1 VGAPGRAVG
10 AGRMKGHGRFGLLFG
25 AALAG
30 GLIAAG
36 VRAGADGLI
45 VVHDAGGTVP
55 AAPWVEHPAL
65 SEERAAAAL
74 ERARARLGTLGVPPG
89 AGHVVTF
96 PVSAAPLRP
105 GRAERVRVRGLGATL
120 FAIGPDDA
128 SLAWLDANA
137 AALRSRGAQGFLVR
151 ADTPGTLHRVRERA
165 ARLGLTLDPLPGAA
179 LAEAFGASSYPF
191 VAEPAW

>member
-1 VGAPGRAVG
+1 MRP
-10 AGRMKGHGRFGLLFG
+10 HGRLVFAFA

-30 GLIAAG
+30 GLCAASE
-36 VRAGADGLI
+36 GLI

-55 AAPWVEHPAL
+55 AAPYVERPAL
-65 SEERAAAAL
+65 TEERVAEAL
-74 ERARARLGTLGVPPG
+74 QRARARLGTLRNPRG
-89 AGHVVTF
+89 AGAVIAYPF
-96 PVSAAPLRP
+96 SAAPLRP

-128 SLAWLDANA
+128 SLAWLNANA

-151 ADTPGTLHRVRERA
+151 AESARTLHRVRAHA

-191 VAEPAW
+191 VAEPAR

>member
-1 VGAPGRAVG
+1 MRPRGRPV
-10 AGRMKGHGRFGLLFG
+10 LLFA

-30 GLIAAG
+30 GLFATGVCAG
-36 VRAGADGLI
+36 GEGLV

-55 AAPWVEHPAL
+55 AGPWVERPAL
-65 SEERAAAAL
+65 TEAQVSAAL
-74 ERARARLGTLGVPPG
+74 ERARGRLATFGAPPG
-89 AGHVVTF
+89 ARSVVAF

-137 AALRSRGAQGFLVR
+137 AALRSRGARGFLVR
-151 ADTPGTLHRVRERA
+151 ADTPGTLHRIREHA
-165 ARLGLTLDPLPGAA
+165 ARLGLALDPLPGAA

-191 VAEPAW
+191 VAEPAR

>member
-1 VGAPGRAVG
+1 MRP
-10 AGRMKGHGRFGLLFG
+10 HGRIVLGFG
-25 AALAG
+25 AALA
-30 GLIAAG
+30 AG
-36 VRAGADGLI
+36 VCAGADGLI

-55 AAPWVEHPAL
+55 AAPYVERPAL
-65 SEERAAAAL
+65 TEERVAEAL
-74 ERARARLGTLGVPPG
+74 QRARARLGTLRQPPG
-89 AGHVVTF
+89 AGAVIAYPF
-96 PVSAAPLRP
+96 SAAPLRP

-151 ADTPGTLHRVRERA
+151 ADTARTLHRVRERA
-165 ARLGLTLDPLPGAA
+165 MRLGLTLYPLPGAA

-191 VAEPAW
+191 VAEPAR

>member
-1 VGAPGRAVG
+1 
-10 AGRMKGHGRFGLLFG
+10 M
-25 AALAG
+25 
-30 GLIAAG
+30 
-36 VRAGADGLI
+36 

-55 AAPWVEHPAL
+55 AAPYVERPAL
-65 SEERAAAAL
+65 SEAEAAGAL
-74 ERARARLGTLGVPPG
+74 QRARARLATLGPPPATG
-89 AGHVVTF
+89 AVVAY

-105 GRAERVRVRGLGATL
+105 GRAERVRVRGLGRTV

-137 AALRSRGAQGFLVR
+137 AALQSRNAQGFLVR
-151 ADTPGTLHRVRERA
+151 ADGPGTLHRVRRHA

-191 VAEPAW
+191 VAEPAR

>member
-1 VGAPGRAVG
+1 MRPRGRGAV
-10 AGRMKGHGRFGLLFG
+10 LLG

-30 GLIAAG
+30 GVCAASE
-36 VRAGADGLI
+36 GLV

-55 AAPWVEHPAL
+55 AAPYVERPGV
-65 SEERAAAAL
+65 SEAEVAAAL
-74 ERARARLGTLGVPPG
+74 QRARARLATFGTPRG
-89 AGHVVTF
+89 AGAVVAY
-96 PVSAAPLRP
+96 PVSPAPLRP
-105 GRAERVRVRGLGATL
+105 GRAERVRVRGLGRTV

-137 AALRSRGAQGFLVR
+137 AALRSRNAQGFLVR
-151 ADTPGTLHRVRERA
+151 ADGPGTLDRVRRHA

-191 VAEPAW
+191 VAEPAR

>member
-1 VGAPGRAVG
+1 MR
-10 AGRMKGHGRFGLLFG
+10 RHGRLVFLLG

-30 GLIAAG
+30 GLGAASE
-36 VRAGADGLI
+36 GLI

-55 AAPWVEHPAL
+55 AGAYVERPAL
-65 SEERAAAAL
+65 SEAEAAAAL
-74 ERARARLGTLGVPPG
+74 QRAQARLAVLGVPPG
-89 AGHVVTF
+89 AGSVVAF
-96 PVSAAPLRP
+96 PVSPAPLRP

-137 AALRSRGAQGFLVR
+137 AALRSRNAQGFLVR
-151 ADTPGTLHRVRERA
+151 ADTARTLHRIRERA
-165 ARLGLTLDPLPGAA
+165 ARLGLALDPLPGAA

-191 VAEPAW
+191 VAEPAR

>member
-1 VGAPGRAVG
+1 MRA
-10 AGRMKGHGRFGLLFG
+10 HGRLAVLLGASVAAGLG
-25 AALAG
+25 ADGVCAG
-30 GLIAAG
+30 GE
-36 VRAGADGLI
+36 GLI

-55 AAPWVEHPAL
+55 AGAWVERPVL
-65 SEERAAAAL
+65 SEERVAEAL
-74 ERARARLGTLGVPPG
+74 QRARGRLTGIGPPPG
-89 AGHVVTF
+89 AGSVIAY

-105 GRAERVRVRGLGATL
+105 GRAERVGVRGLGRTL

-151 ADTPGTLHRVRERA
+151 ADNAQILHRMRERA
-165 ARLGLTLDPLPGAA
+165 ARLGLILDPLPGAA

-191 VAEPAW
+191 VAEPAR